1 MNAAPP
7 HPKGLSLILE
17 HCARLSAE
25 EHGRPSAAL
34 RLEQL
39 VGGDLARLL
48 LNGLAGRSRA
58 TGPGLGESARTFAD
72 PQALLG

>member
-7 HPKGLSLILE
+7 HPTRGLSLILE
-17 HCARLSAE
+17 HCARLSAVE
-25 EHGRPSAAL
+25 QGRPSAAL

-48 LNGLAGRSRA
+48 LNGLAGDHRA
-58 TGPGLGESARTFAD
+58 RPRLV
-72 PQALLG
+72 

>member
-7 HPKGLSLILE
+7 HPKGLTLILE

-25 EHGRPSAAL
+25 DSRRPSAAL
-34 RLEQL
+34 RLEEL

-48 LNGLAGRSRA
+48 LNGLAGDHRR
-58 TGPGLGESARTFAD
+58 PRLV
-72 PQALLG
+72 

>member
-7 HPKGLSLILE
+7 HPTRGLSLILE
-17 HCARLSAE
+17 HCARLSAVE
-25 EHGRPSAAL
+25 QGRPSAAL

-48 LNGLAGRSRA
+48 MNGLAKGPAPRA
-58 TGPGLGESARTFAD
+58 RDSAKVR
-72 PQALLG
+72 ALSPT